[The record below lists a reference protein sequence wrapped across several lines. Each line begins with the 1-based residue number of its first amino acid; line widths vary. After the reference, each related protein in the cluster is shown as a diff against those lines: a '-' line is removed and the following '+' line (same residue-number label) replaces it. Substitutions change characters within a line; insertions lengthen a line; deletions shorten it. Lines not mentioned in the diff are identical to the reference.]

1 MRKSRFGVV
10 GWEMQLLLDG
20 DGSEGEVANQEPK
33 VLVELV
39 EGDI

>member
-20 DGSEGEVANQEPK
+20 DGSEGEVANSG
-33 VLVELV
+33 V
-39 EGDI
+39 GRRNI